1 MTGDLKVSEYRII
14 GEGIMEVMVAE
25 VIIQMRAEEC
35 RIIAENMIEVAFLT
49 SLVENL
55 ARAILRRDPN
65 SEKR

>member
-35 RIIAENMIEVAFLT
+35 RIIAENIIEVAFLT
-49 SLVENL
+49 S
-55 ARAILRRDPN
+55 
-65 SEKR
+65 